1 SQIFIILLSL
11 FLSSNSHACD
21 DANKK
26 PNIVQNNTYPK
37 HWGEPPEIQTMDYVQ
52 FPLDYGYGSS
62 TKKNWIAENITKDYL
77 SINNQ

>member
-1 SQIFIILLSL
+1 MTKISQIFIILLSL

-37 HWGEPPEIQTMDYVQ
+37 HWGEPP
-52 FPLDYGYGSS
+52 
-62 TKKNWIAENITKDYL
+62 
-77 SINNQ
+77 